1 MLENSRLVKTICRR
15 SHQIM
20 GKISKVGQILDPS
33 FGQPGLATMP
43 KSLFILAAMSGLPWD
58 GWVLGFCWR
67 VGIVTRVVF
76 FSWPFHLMKQ
86 MNSKWDL
93 VTSCEDGIYWLSRKT
108 FSTQRE
114 KKVWETLK
122 RANVEVEFIRKDFH
136 PKTPSPSQWDA
147 EKR

>member
-1 MLENSRLVKTICRR
+1 
-15 SHQIM
+15 M

-86 MNSKWDL
+86 MNSK
-93 VTSCEDGIYWLSRKT
+93 
-108 FSTQRE
+108 
-114 KKVWETLK
+114 
-122 RANVEVEFIRKDFH
+122 
-136 PKTPSPSQWDA
+136 
-147 EKR
+147 